1 MSRATRTV
9 IVLGSILLVLAASGI
24 LRADRGLEVSS
35 EEAIAIAREVV
46 DFEPETVQV
55 RLIRQ
60 GVGLRPVWGV
70 SLSVPDPASRN
81 SYLHL
86 MTVEVDAIHGEVL
99 RVVRGP

>member
-1 MSRATRTV
+1 MSRATRTI
-9 IVLGSILLVLAASGI
+9 IVFGAFLLILAASGI

-35 EEAIAIAREVV
+35 EEAIAIAQEVV

-70 SLSVPDPASRN
+70 SLSVPDPVSGT
-81 SYLHL
+81 SFSHL
-86 MTVEVDAIHGEVL
+86 TTVEVDAIHGEVL
-99 RVVRGP
+99 RIVRGP